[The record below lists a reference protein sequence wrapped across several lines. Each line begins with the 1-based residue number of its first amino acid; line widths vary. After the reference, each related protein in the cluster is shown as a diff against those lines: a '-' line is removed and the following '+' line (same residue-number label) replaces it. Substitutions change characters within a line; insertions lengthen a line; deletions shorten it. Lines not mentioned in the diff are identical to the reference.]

1 MLVVVEVGCSPE
13 GVAVGLLHDGGSVW
27 VGKITGTEVTVGWK
41 RAVMVKSGVGNTN
54 GVGEATKGK
63 LQASI
68 ESARAAKPS
77 SGKRILFLTPSSRQ

>member
-1 MLVVVEVGCSPE
+1 MVVAVGCSPG

-27 VGKITGTEVTVGWK
+27 VGKITGTEVTVGLK

-68 ESARAAKPS
+68 ESARTARPS
-77 SGKRILFLTPSSRQ
+77 NGKRIFFLTPSSHQ